1 MGLRKKLLLILAL
14 TLILATAAALLQA
27 I

>member
-1 MGLRKKLLLILAL
+1 MGLRKKLLFILAL
-14 TLILATAAALLQA
+14 VIILAIAAALLQA